1 MPWIDPSIMVHRL
14 NVSPFF
20 PSIRQKKQ
28 VFAQEQDKTVAEEVG
43 KLLDA

>member
-1 MPWIDPSIMVHRL
+1 MVHRL
-14 NVSPFF
+14 NVLPFF
-20 PSIRQKKQ
+20 PPIRQKKQ